1 MDGSVDRQDRG
12 GRSGVT
18 NATDEPARQAGALV
32 A

>member
-1 MDGSVDRQDRG
+1 MDGSVDRQDRL

-18 NATDEPARQAGALV
+18 NASGGLAMQARALV